1 MDKRIK
7 SIGIIGC
14 GNLGTHLAL
23 HAQKLS
29 LDLCF
34 VYNRTPQKA
43 ILLANS
49 LGTKALKDLSEITSC
64 DVLFLTVP
72 DEQIQQVTQGLS
84 NYPDRLSQTMVV
96 HCSGATNLESLNQFS
111 YYGVFYPLQT
121 FTINKIPDWQKI
133 PIFVEGNTEI
143 VAQKLTELAHLFSD
157 NVKKMNSKE
166 RLKLHCGA
174 VFVSNFVHALAHIA
188 LNVSKQTDF
197 QSIFFPLINEA
208 VQKLQYY
215 TPEACITGP
224 AKRKDIQ
231 TINKH
236 LDIIEEGNIREI
248 YHLFTEY
255 IQKKL

>member
-1 MDKRIK
+1 
-7 SIGIIGC
+7 
-14 GNLGTHLAL
+14 
-23 HAQKLS
+23 
-29 LDLCF
+29 
-34 VYNRTPQKA
+34 
-43 ILLANS
+43 
-49 LGTKALKDLSEITSC
+49 
-64 DVLFLTVP
+64 
-72 DEQIQQVTQGLS
+72 
-84 NYPDRLSQTMVV
+84 
-96 HCSGATNLESLNQFS
+96 
-111 YYGVFYPLQT
+111 
-121 FTINKIPDWQKI
+121 
-133 PIFVEGNTEI
+133 
-143 VAQKLTELAHLFSD
+143 
-157 NVKKMNSKE
+157 MNSKE

-174 VFVSNFVHALAHIA
+174 VFISNFVHALAHIA